1 MESQPFLQFTAFKA
15 KYKMS
20 SEEFLSRDDKGSVGD
35 YMDFIEWV
43 ATLDMLEKI
52 QRLNRSLL
60 TLTAS

>member
-20 SEEFLSRDDKGSVGD
+20 SEEFLSRYDKGSVGD
-35 YMDFIEWV
+35 DMDFIEWV

-52 QRLNRSLL
+52 QCLNRSLL

>member
-20 SEEFLSRDDKGSVGD
+20 SEEFLSRYDKGSVGD

-60 TLTAS
+60 TLTAL